1 MRRWHTI
8 RVAKLVAM
16 ALAISIFTLACGG
29 GKETV
34 PLKLIPEGS
43 NLIAEVN
50 LTGILASDALATVFA
65 SLPADEG
72 DPQSLEKLL
81 DEGIGVTGVDFR
93 QVSQLVLFA
102 DVSRENEFG
111 GLIAKGTFDE
121 AAVVEAVVRAL
132 GNPIRTSEN
141 NGRRIYN
148 FGDAPDDPSLAFLEG
163 NNLVLGTDEAVQAV
177 IDVQD
182 GERQRVSGSVR
193 DAFNDLGLRLL
204 GLVVEVPKEELPDQL
219 PDLGDIPF
227 LGGASEGLPDAFA
240 AFQDL
245 ELVGLSVAQ
254 NGQIVIL
261 RVNLDFASEDSASSV
276 GNVLEGIFKVASGLI
291 PDAETREV
299 LESLEVATNGSRLT
313 IRLEVAASDLGQL
326 VSGIFSGSREETA
339 GLEVVPQSR
348 LLLGLGEE
356 MEIMPTRDHVPEGQ
370 EPFYITLPPTSGDH
384 WETWADCG
392 FYEDGLPDALITHNL
407 EHGNIVVSYNL
418 AVQKDIVY
426 LRTIF
431 DSFDLAAE
439 WGVFRFYDKIP
450 EGTVALAA
458 WGRLE
463 TMQSV
468 DRERIANFFDAFSGQ
483 LGPELIAC

>member
-16 ALAISIFTLACGG
+16 ALAISIFTFACGG
-29 GKETV
+29 GKETI
-34 PLKLIPEGS
+34 PIKLIPEGS

-50 LTGILASDALATVFA
+50 LTGILVNDALETVFA
-65 SLPADEG
+65 SLPTDDG
-72 DPQSLEKLL
+72 DPQSLDNLL
-81 DEGIGVTGVDFR
+81 DEAIGVTGVDFR
-93 QVSQLVLFA
+93 QVSRLVFFA

-121 AAVVEAVVRAL
+121 AAVVEAVERAL

-141 NGRRIYN
+141 NGRRVYN
-148 FGDAPDDPSLAFLEG
+148 FGDAPEDPSLAFLEG
-163 NNLVLGTDEAVQAV
+163 NSLVLGTDEAVRAV

-193 DAFNDLGLRLL
+193 DAFNDLGLGLL

-219 PDLGDIPF
+219 SDLGDIPF
-227 LGGASEGLPDAFA
+227 LGDTVEGLPDAFA
-240 AFQDL
+240 AIQDL

-276 GNVLEGIFKVASGLI
+276 GNVLEGILKLASGLI

-313 IRLEVAASDLGQL
+313 IRLKVAASDLGRL
-326 VSGIFSGSREETA
+326 VSSIFSGSTEETA
-339 GLEVVPQSR
+339 ALEVVPRAR

-356 MEIMPTRDHVPEGQ
+356 MAIMPTRDHVPEGQ
-370 EPFYITLPPTSGDH
+370 EPFYLTLPPTSGDH
-384 WETWADCG
+384 WQTWADCG
-392 FYEDGLPDALITHNL
+392 FYEDGLPDELITHNL

-418 AVQKDIVY
+418 AVQKDIEY

-468 DRERIANFFDAFSGQ
+468 DRERIATFFDAFSGQ